1 MENTLYAEVET
12 VRQIPAVPTILEVI
26 SRTTGMGFVAVAR
39 VTRDRWIACEVLD
52 NIDFGLKPHGELK
65 AETTICNEI
74 ELHRQLV
81 VINDSVEDRFFH
93 DHQTPQIYGF
103 RSYISTPIILAD
115 GMFFG
120 TLCAIDPRP
129 MRLNVPEVI
138 GMFKLFAELVAVH
151 IDARRKLIN
160 AQANLKTSQAD
171 LAASGVRLTASERDF
186 ASSQSDL
193 AASALKLSASEADL
207 AASRSELLDAR
218 EASELREQFIAV
230 LGHDLRN
237 PLAALSGGTALLLK
251 RSPEEKQKTIL
262 QMMTGSIQRMNSLID
277 NLMDFA
283 RGRLGGGL
291 TLNRE
296 TKLLTPTLMHVVD
309 EIRTAWPDRVIET
322 DFELEEPVTADH
334 ARIGQLFSNLLGNA
348 ITHGASD
355 KPILIKATNDD
366 QGLRLSV
373 CNAGKAIPADV
384 QASLFHPFYR
394 GNGGSL
400 QGLGLGLFI
409 VSEIARAHGG
419 SMAVTSDDAQTCFTL
434 TIPVAGP

>member
-12 VRQIPAVPTILEVI
+12 VRQIPAVPSILEVI

-65 AETTICNEI
+65 TETTICNEV
-74 ELHRQLV
+74 ELDRELV
-81 VINDSVEDRFFH
+81 VIDDCSEDSFYK
-93 DHQTPQIYGF
+93 DHRSPALYGY

-115 GMFFG
+115 HTFFG

-138 GMFKLFAELVAVH
+138 GMFKLFAELIAVH
-151 IDARRKLIN
+151 IDARRTLIT
-160 AQANLKTSQAD
+160 AQDDLKTSQVD
-171 LAASGVRLTASERDF
+171 LAASNLKLTASEKSF

-193 AASALKLSASEADL
+193 AASALKLSVSETDL
-207 AASRSELLDAR
+207 ASSRSELIDAR

-237 PLAALSGGTALLLK
+237 PLAAISGGTTLLLK
-251 RSPEEKQKTIL
+251 RPPEEKQKTIL
-262 QMMTGSIQRMNSLID
+262 LMMTASVQRMNGLIG

-291 TLNRE
+291 TLKTE

-334 ARIGQLFSNLLGNA
+334 SRISQLFSNLLGNA
-348 ITHGASD
+348 ITHGSPD
-355 KPILIKATNDD
+355 KPITVRATNNDE
-366 QGLRLSV
+366 GLRLAV
-373 CNAGKAIPADV
+373 CNSGKAIPDDLR
-384 QASLFHPFYR
+384 ASLFKPFYR

-419 SMAVTSDDAQTCFTL
+419 NMAVTSDDVQTCFTL
-434 TIPVAGP
+434 SIPLAAP

>member
-1 MENTLYAEVET
+1 M
-12 VRQIPAVPTILEVI
+12 
-26 SRTTGMGFVAVAR
+26 
-39 VTRDRWIACEVLD
+39 
-52 NIDFGLKPHGELK
+52 
-65 AETTICNEI
+65 
-74 ELHRQLV
+74 
-81 VINDSVEDRFFH
+81 
-93 DHQTPQIYGF
+93 
-103 RSYISTPIILAD
+103 
-115 GMFFG
+115 
-120 TLCAIDPRP
+120 
-129 MRLNVPEVI
+129 
-138 GMFKLFAELVAVH
+138 
-151 IDARRKLIN
+151 
-160 AQANLKTSQAD
+160 
-171 LAASGVRLTASERDF
+171 
-186 ASSQSDL
+186 
-193 AASALKLSASEADL
+193 
-207 AASRSELLDAR
+207 
-218 EASELREQFIAV
+218 

-262 QMMTGSIQRMNSLID
+262 QMMTSSIQRMNSLID

-309 EIRTAWPDRVIET
+309 EIQTAWPDRVIET
-322 DFELEEPVTADH
+322 DFELEEPVAADH

-355 KPILIKATNDD
+355 KPILNKATNDD

-373 CNAGKAIPADV
+373 CNAGKAIPVDV
-384 QASLFHPFYR
+384 QSSLFHPFYR